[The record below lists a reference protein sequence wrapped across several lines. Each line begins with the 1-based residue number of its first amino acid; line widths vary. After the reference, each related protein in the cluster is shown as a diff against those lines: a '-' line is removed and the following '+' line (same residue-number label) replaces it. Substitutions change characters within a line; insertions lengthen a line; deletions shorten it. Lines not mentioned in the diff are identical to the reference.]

1 MNGPDI
7 GFAGIHSGPRNQLV
21 CREGVFRELR
31 GKRHRNVSKIS
42 RAVQRGLFWCRSCG
56 VRTTRPTVEFLLPA
70 VLFCTSRRTGQNC
83 RMLTKSALLY
93 LSHSERLKRFL
104 TRFES
109 FNNVTRR
116 FVAGEELEDAV
127 AAIRLLNQKK
137 ITASFDHLGE
147 SITVEEETRREVG
160 EYIRV
165 LENIEANHLDSNVS
179 VKLTQ
184 LGLDIDRQL
193 CYENTKAIVKA
204 AASRQNFVRIDMEDS
219 ARTDGTLE
227 VFKRL
232 RADFNNVGIVIQAY
246 LIRSERDVDDLLK
259 IGARIRLCKGAYNE
273 PATVAYADK
282 ASVDE
287 NYVRLMKMLLTSG
300 IYHGLATHDEAM
312 ISASRKF
319 ASERGITPDQY
330 EFQMLY
336 GVRRDLQEQLTAEG
350 YRMRVYV
357 PYGGYWY
364 PYFMRR
370 LAERPAN
377 VWFVMKNIM
386 RG

>member
-1 MNGPDI
+1 
-7 GFAGIHSGPRNQLV
+7 
-21 CREGVFRELR
+21 
-31 GKRHRNVSKIS
+31 
-42 RAVQRGLFWCRSCG
+42 
-56 VRTTRPTVEFLLPA
+56 
-70 VLFCTSRRTGQNC
+70 
-83 RMLTKSALLY
+83 MLTKSALLY